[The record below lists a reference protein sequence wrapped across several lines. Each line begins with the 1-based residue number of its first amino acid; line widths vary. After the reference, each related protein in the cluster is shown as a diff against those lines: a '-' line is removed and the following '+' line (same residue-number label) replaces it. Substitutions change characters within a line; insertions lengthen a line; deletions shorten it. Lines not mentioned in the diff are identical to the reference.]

1 MTPQDFIRKWKPV
14 ALTERATAQEHFIDL
29 CRLFDHPT
37 PTEDDPVGDHFA
49 FEKGAPKTGGGE
61 GWADVWKRGFF
72 AWEYKKK
79 KRDLGK
85 ALEQL
90 TRYAAALENPP
101 LHVACDTHVFRIE
114 TRWTNEVPAI
124 YEFEL
129 EDLTDPL
136 NLARLRAV
144 FHNPDEL
151 RSRRT
156 REKLTKEAADKFQA
170 ISDRLQHRNPDREAV
185 AHFVNQLVFCFF
197 ADSVKLLPGGLW
209 KKLLKAAELK
219 TAEHRPD
226 QAKAFLARLF
236 EDMAKGG
243 DFGLETILEFDGG
256 LFDGRPPLGLEYGE
270 IGLLFA
276 TASLDWA

>member
-14 ALTERATAQEHFIDL
+14 ALTERATAHEHFIDL

-37 PTEDDPVGDHFA
+37 PVEDDPVGDHFT
-49 FEKGAPKTGGGE
+49 FERGAPKTGGGE
-61 GWADVWKRGFF
+61 GWAGVWKKGSF

-101 LHVACDTHVFRIE
+101 LHVACDTHIFRIE

-129 EDLTDPL
+129 EELADPT
-136 NLARLRAV
+136 NFARLRAV

-151 RSRRT
+151 RSHRT
-156 REKLTKEAADKFQA
+156 RAKLTKEAADKFQA
-170 ISDRLQHRNPDREAV
+170 ISDQLQHRNSDREAV

-197 ADSVKLLPGGLW
+197 ADSVKLLPNGLW
-209 KKLLKAAELK
+209 KKLLQAAERK
-219 TAEHRPD
+219 PG
-226 QAKAFLARLF
+226 QAKAFLTRLF
-236 EDMAKGG
+236 DDMAKGG
-243 DFGLETILEFDGG
+243 DFDLENILEFNGG
-256 LFDGRPPLGLEYGE
+256 LFDGRPPLALDQTE
-270 IGLLFA
+270 ISLMFA
-276 TASLDWA
+276 APASTGA